1 MAAMR
6 APDAAAAGCLF
17 CRVVEALER
26 TDACPHP
33 ESGEPVRKIQD
44 LPASVAILGADQ
56 FYRGYAVVVAR
67 THATELYR
75 LPEAEATRYFQ
86 DMLRVARA
94 IDRAFRP
101 RKLNYELLG
110 NAVPHLHWHLFPRY
124 AEDPSPMRPVWEHTH
139 PPRVATP
146 EEAAATIAAI
156 RRHI

>member
-17 CRVVEALER
+17 CRVVGALER
-26 TDACPHP
+26 ADECPHP
-33 ESGEPVRKIQD
+33 ESAEPVRKIQD

-56 FYRGYAVVVAR
+56 FYRGYALVVAR

-75 LPEAEATRYFQ
+75 LPEAEAIQYFR

-94 IDRAFRP
+94 IDRAFQP

-110 NAVPHLHWHLFPRY
+110 NTVPHLHWHLFPRY
-124 AEDPSPMRPVWEHTH
+124 ADDPDPLRPVWEHAH
-139 PPRVATP
+139 PPRAASS

-156 RRHI
+156 RRQL